1 MSQMV
6 REHIFTSGQK
16 LQLAQGDITEEN
28 VDVIVNA
35 ANAHLAH
42 GAGVAGAIVRKGGPA
57 IQAES
62 NQWVRAHGLVSHSQ
76 PAYTHGGELP
86 CRYVIHAVGPRWG
99 EGEEQL
105 KLRQAVTGS
114 LSLANELGLASI
126 AFPAISTG
134 IFGFPKEL
142 AAQVMLA
149 TIKQYISEK
158 PDSSL
163 KLIRLVLFDQ
173 PTLLAFITIWEQD
186 DHLHS

>member
-6 REHIFTSGQK
+6 REHIFSSGQK
-16 LQLAQGDITEEN
+16 LQLAQGDITEQS
-28 VDVIVNA
+28 VDAIVNA

-62 NQWVRAHGLVSHSQ
+62 DQWVRAHGLVSHSK

-105 KLRQAVTGS
+105 KLRQAIDGS
-114 LSLANELGLASI
+114 LSLACELGLASV
-126 AFPAISTG
+126 ALPAISTG

-142 AAQVMLA
+142 AALVMLA
-149 TIKQYISEK
+149 AIKQYISQN
-158 PDSSL
+158 PDSNL
-163 KLIRLVLFDQ
+163 KLIRLVLFDR
-173 PTLLAFITIWEQD
+173 PTLLAFINLWEQD
-186 DHLHS
+186 DYLRS